1 MSSWF
6 RKQNSPTVNQKQR
19 LLSSLENGMIQASQQ
34 YKGYSKIGE
43 VLHLQG
49 PHISLKA
56 LSTAIGH
63 LQRRHPVLRS
73 RLQINREK
81 TNSYFLEEDDTL
93 QLRIREMPR
102 KRADHMI
109 LWRQEWRER
118 EKETTVIGQGLAEF
132 WLLQDPDDDND
143 DNSPRE
149 IVVICEHS
157 VCDACSLSTVLDELL
172 IALSDDNNNMFT
184 SSLNWPE
191 TMEAAIQ
198 RSLSIF
204 GKVTTLTRFILGAIY
219 LRATNRRAIAR
230 IPVANVDFPLTDMP
244 DHCHTETCYA
254 VLNKEET
261 QKLVEKCRQEGVTVT
276 SAIST
281 AILCSASMLVN
292 CNEDQPTALHFY
304 NVADTRRRYVPPIPN
319 HDLSF
324 HVSGMMPFIIPTEDI
339 SMSSEGMWQLAKA
352 YGHHMKRCID
362 GGQILALGIIIGKI
376 FKKLFGPPSFDEL
389 PTVSIS
395 SWGVLP
401 FHEQY
406 GRWKLIGM
414 TPFLNMVRGL
424 NPYITIQTVNGI
436 LTIMCVGNDPIIPLR
451 VNIRLDKIASDPIFT
466 DHLALLKRSLND
478 IIKLL
483 DDPIFDRLYSEI
495 LPTIHHKIKWLDLE
509 PLSMERVLLAVDYP
523 NLHELSLFNIERELA
538 VRLFGES
545 HLNRIFKNQITTLN
559 ITLAGNNIIVS
570 TSDIMNIVCTHIL
583 TMFNNLICLK
593 FHPYADIYVVREE
606 RLSFSLSEPP
616 TFFSSSLME
625 LHINVEDFT
634 DCLYLLDGRFKQLHT
649 FYVDVH
655 WFPPPSPVIINKVG
669 YLN

>member
-1 MSSWF
+1 
-6 RKQNSPTVNQKQR
+6 
-19 LLSSLENGMIQASQQ
+19 
-34 YKGYSKIGE
+34 
-43 VLHLQG
+43 
-49 PHISLKA
+49 
-56 LSTAIGH
+56 
-63 LQRRHPVLRS
+63 
-73 RLQINREK
+73 
-81 TNSYFLEEDDTL
+81 
-93 QLRIREMPR
+93 
-102 KRADHMI
+102 
-109 LWRQEWRER
+109 
-118 EKETTVIGQGLAEF
+118 
-132 WLLQDPDDDND
+132 
-143 DNSPRE
+143 
-149 IVVICEHS
+149 
-157 VCDACSLSTVLDELL
+157 
-172 IALSDDNNNMFT
+172 
-184 SSLNWPE
+184 
-191 TMEAAIQ
+191 
-198 RSLSIF
+198 
-204 GKVTTLTRFILGAIY
+204 
-219 LRATNRRAIAR
+219 
-230 IPVANVDFPLTDMP
+230 
-244 DHCHTETCYA
+244 
-254 VLNKEET
+254 
-261 QKLVEKCRQEGVTVT
+261 
-276 SAIST
+276 
-281 AILCSASMLVN
+281 
-292 CNEDQPTALHFY
+292 
-304 NVADTRRRYVPPIPN
+304 
-319 HDLSF
+319 
-324 HVSGMMPFIIPTEDI
+324 
-339 SMSSEGMWQLAKA
+339 
-352 YGHHMKRCID
+352 
-362 GGQILALGIIIGKI
+362 
-376 FKKLFGPPSFDEL
+376 
-389 PTVSIS
+389 
-395 SWGVLP
+395 
-401 FHEQY
+401 
-406 GRWKLIGM
+406 
-414 TPFLNMVRGL
+414 
-424 NPYITIQTVNGI
+424 
-436 LTIMCVGNDPIIPLR
+436 